1 MKWEN
6 IVGDYFIFT
15 RWKTRNT
22 RKNNIK
28 PIKSPIT
35 NGIKE
40 LLISVG
46 DKSSPYILGQ
56 LKEGSNENT
65 ITNKCE
71 KLKGIFMHYGYI
83 GLGNLGAACA
93 GCLLKA
99 GFEVTVFDL
108 NKTLAEPLIAAGAKW
123 AESAEDVAA
132 SVDHVIT
139 CLPSPAVS
147 EKVLRQILPVMK
159 KGASWIEMSTLGRDD
174 VLALAKVAEAAGV
187 RMLELPVTGGVH
199 LAYRGEITMLPG
211 GDKDLV
217 DLHWKAF
224 EAMGNRIFHMGPL
237 GSSSIIKVITNMLA
251 FIHLKACGEALML
264 AKRGGLDLGQ
274 AWHAIAASS
283 GNSFVHETEGALIL
297 NGSYDIAF
305 SLDLA
310 LKDLGFALGFGKEF
324 GVPLELASM
333 TNQTYVAAK
342 AAYGGDAQSPMIAKL
357 LEDLL
362 GTDLRAPGF
371 PARLE

>member
-1 MKWEN
+1 
-6 IVGDYFIFT
+6 
-15 RWKTRNT
+15 
-22 RKNNIK
+22 
-28 PIKSPIT
+28 
-35 NGIKE
+35 
-40 LLISVG
+40 
-46 DKSSPYILGQ
+46 
-56 LKEGSNENT
+56 
-65 ITNKCE
+65 
-71 KLKGIFMHYGYI
+71 MHYGYI

-99 GFEVTVFDL
+99 GFEVTVTDL
-108 NKTLAEPLIAAGAKW
+108 KKDLAEPLIAAGAVW
-123 AESAEDVAA
+123 ADSAEEVAA

-139 CLPSPAVS
+139 CLPSPAVT
-147 EKVLRQILPVMK
+147 EKVLAQILPKMK
-159 KGASWIEMSTLGRDD
+159 KGATWIEMSTLGRDD
-174 VLALAKVAEAAGV
+174 VLAFAKVADAHGI

-211 GDKDLV
+211 GEKETV

-224 EAMGNRIFHMGPL
+224 EAMGNRVFHMGPL
-237 GSSSIIKVITNMLA
+237 GSSAIIKVITNMLA

-305 SLDLA
+305 NIDLA

-324 GVPLELASM
+324 GVPLDLASM
-333 TNQTYVAAK
+333 TNQTYIAAK
-342 AAYGGDAQSPMIAKL
+342 AAYGGEAQSPMIAKL

-362 GTDLRAPGF
+362 DTDLRAPGF